1 MREFK
6 TYNDKDYEKDSFC
19 RIFEKI
25 LIFVV
30 CPPLIILLPYIIY
43 DEYKNGNKSDAT
55 TLLIISGFCLL
66 IIISLIFKN

>member
-1 MREFK
+1 MKEFK
-6 TYNDKDYEKDSFC
+6 TYNDKDYETDDFA

-30 CPPLIILLPYIIY
+30 CPPLLILLPYIIY